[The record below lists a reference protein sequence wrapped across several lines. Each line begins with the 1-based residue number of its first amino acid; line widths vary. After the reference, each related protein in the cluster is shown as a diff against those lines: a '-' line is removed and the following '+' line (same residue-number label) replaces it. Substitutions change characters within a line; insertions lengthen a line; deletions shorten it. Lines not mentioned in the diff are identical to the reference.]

1 MIRNMVF
8 DIGNVLMDFRWKDYM
23 RSLFGENE
31 ALIQTINRG
40 IWHNGCWA
48 AMDKGEMDGA
58 DTLRSAVA
66 FAPRYEKE
74 IRLTLDRVARAFHKC
89 DYAVPWVRELKS
101 MGFQVYFLSNYSAFS
116 IKANPDVLGFIP
128 FMDGGVFSFQVKAVK
143 PEPAIYRC
151 LCEKYGLKPEECLF
165 TDDVPENVKG
175 AQRCGFQGIVIEGYE
190 KTYPVIMNAL
200 RGFIKRG
207 TKVGNV

>member
-8 DIGNVLMDFRWKDYM
+8 DIGNVLIDFRWKEYM

-31 ALIQTINRG
+31 VLIQAINRG

-58 DTLRSAVA
+58 ATLQSAIA
-66 FAPRYEKE
+66 SAPQYEKE
-74 IRLTLDRVARAFHKC
+74 IRQTLANAAHAFHKNE
-89 DYAVPWVRELKS
+89 YAVPWVQELKKL
-101 MGFQVYFLSNYSAFS
+101 GFHVYYLSNYSAFS
-116 IKANPDVLGFIP
+116 IKVNPGVLDFIP
-128 FMDGGVFSFQVKAVK
+128 YMDGGVFSYQVKAVK
-143 PEPAIYRC
+143 PEPEIYRC

-175 AQRCGFQGIVIEGYE
+175 AQACGFQGIVFESYE
-190 KTYPVIMNAL
+190 KTYPEIMKAL
-200 RGFIKRG
+200 LE
-207 TKVGNV
+207 